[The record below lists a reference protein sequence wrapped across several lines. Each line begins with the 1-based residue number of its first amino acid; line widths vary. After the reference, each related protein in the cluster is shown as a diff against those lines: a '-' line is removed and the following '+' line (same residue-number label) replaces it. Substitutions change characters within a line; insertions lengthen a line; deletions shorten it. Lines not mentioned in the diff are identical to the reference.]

1 MAASLYIHI
10 PFCATKCSYCSFNSY
25 TGMEGLLE
33 RYVAALCK
41 EIAGYGIAQRG
52 EPLDTLF
59 LGGGTPTL
67 LSAPLLKKILKTCF
81 THFDMAGDA
90 EISIE
95 ANPGTVDSEKFAILL
110 DCGVTRVSLGVQSFS
125 GEELK
130 RIGRGHSPEEA
141 IRAVARARESGV
153 VNLSLDLMYGLPRQ
167 SAKNWRQNLETALSL
182 SPQHLSLYQLTVEEG
197 TPLAALLEKGTLKRA
212 GEEEVA
218 AMDEATLAMTAAERL
233 EQYEISNYARE
244 GYQCRHNINYW
255 ENGEYLGLGAGAVS
269 YLAGRRV
276 RTIANP
282 LHYCVRMEGGQ
293 SVIVDEEVLDREASF
308 RESVIMG
315 LRMNRGVSVQG
326 LRERHGIEYSDYYGN
341 IVTQLFRERLLEECC
356 GFLRL
361 TSRGRQFANR
371 VMAELV

>member
-10 PFCATKCSYCSFNSY
+10 PFCVTKCSYCSFNSY
-25 TGMEGLLE
+25 TGMEGVLE

-41 EIAGYGIAQRG
+41 EIAGKGSAQPG

-67 LSAPLLKKILKTCF
+67 LSTSLLKKILNTCF
-81 THFDMAGDA
+81 THFDIAGDA

-95 ANPGTVDSEKFAILL
+95 ANPGTVDSEKFGILL

-130 RIGRGHSPEEA
+130 RIGRGHSSEEA
-141 IRAVARARESGV
+141 IRAVTMARKAGV
-153 VNLSLDLMYGLPRQ
+153 ENLSLDLMYGLPQQ
-167 SAKNWRQNLETALSL
+167 SWQSWQQNLETALSL
-182 SPQHLSLYQLTVEEG
+182 SPQHLSLYQLTVEEK
-197 TPLAALLEKGTLKRA
+197 TPLAGLLEKGTLKMA
-212 GEEEVA
+212 AEEEVA
-218 AMDEATLAMTAAERL
+218 AMDEATLAMTEAEGL
-233 EQYEISNYARE
+233 VQYEISNYARK

-269 YLAGRRV
+269 YLAGRRG
-276 RTIANP
+276 RTISNP
-282 LHYCVRMEGGQ
+282 LHYCVRMERGQ
-293 SVIVDEEVLDREASF
+293 SVIIDEEVLDREASF

-326 LRERHGIEYSDYYGN
+326 LREHHGIEYADYYGN
-341 IVTQLFRERLLEECC
+341 IVTLLFRERLLEECC